1 VHAYTPSEWS
11 RFFTAQAGAS
21 AALAGLVFVGV
32 SINLRA
38 ILETPGLV
46 GRALEALILL
56 VAVLLA
62 SVFGLVPDQ
71 GRHGLGWELLALGV
85 LTWGWVGVLIYRTR
99 PSPGE
104 TWADG
109 RRASTAFAARIAI
122 MQAATVPPIVAGATL
137 LAGSGGGLAWMVAG
151 TVGGYF
157 AGLFDAWV
165 LLIEIIR

>member
-1 VHAYTPSEWS
+1 MHAYTPSEWS
-11 RFFTAQAGAS
+11 GFFTAQAGAS

-38 ILETPGLV
+38 VLEIPGL
-46 GRALEALILL
+46 RALEALVLL

-62 SVFGLVPDQ
+62 SVFGLVPGQ
-71 GRHGLGWELLALGV
+71 GRHGLGWELLAIGV
-85 LTWGWVGVLIYRTR
+85 LTWGWVGLLIYRTR

-122 MQAATVPPIVAGATL
+122 MPAATVPPIVAGATP
-137 LAGSGGGLAWMVAG
+137 LAGSGGGLAWVIAG
-151 TVGGYF
+151 TDGGYF
-157 AGLFDAWV
+157 AGLFDAWL
-165 LLIEIIR
+165 LLIEIVR